1 MPAEPAR
8 GGHVDLCSEWR
19 MEKKAKRRK
28 DGSSKPSQC
37 NWEMQ
42 QWKPS
47 ALFAPILPKAC
58 PGRGVSGITEKPPD
72 DL

>member
-28 DGSSKPSQC
+28 DGS
-37 NWEMQ
+37 
-42 QWKPS
+42 
-47 ALFAPILPKAC
+47 ILPKAC